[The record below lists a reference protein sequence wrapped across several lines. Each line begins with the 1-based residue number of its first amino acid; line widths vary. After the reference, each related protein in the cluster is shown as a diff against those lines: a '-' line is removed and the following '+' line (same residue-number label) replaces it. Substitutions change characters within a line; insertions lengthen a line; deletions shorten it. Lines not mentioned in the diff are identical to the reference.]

1 MKRLILLFLL
11 FPHVLTAQWCLN
23 FEDMQLEASFQ
34 GRDSAWE
41 ITPVEAISGQYSLHH
56 CLDDTISNHDVIAW
70 LFDSLV
76 IEDMATSWLQLA
88 GTHHQVLHLGYIK
101 NRWKMFCQLL
111 GIEYAE
117 V

>member
-56 CLDDTISNHDVIAW
+56 CLDDTISNHDVIASNGKGGIG
-70 LFDSLV
+70 LPV
-76 IEDMATSWLQLA
+76 IGVVQTSRFSVGRYEW
-88 GTHHQVLHLGYIK
+88 
-101 NRWKMFCQLL
+101 
-111 GIEYAE
+111 
-117 V
+117 